1 MVVVIWSGVP
11 LFVGLNVVV
20 VVVGASDDHE
30 MRSTIAQSIDWVR
43 YTYLAVY
50 EISLLSFMVRL
61 SNAHEYVPELY
72 PETILCIE
80 VYHSQRA
87 WQKTMAL
94 EELCF
99 HLYDVNMIL
108 RLKKEF
114 LVLGQQ
120 PWSELRDK
128 MYCLTDQIMK
138 KAGQHDPSGYSLIED
153 VFCNDLREPSA
164 IDYSKPILDWL
175 RESKKDALE
184 KWECI
189 LSGEIPRKRKEVL
202 GSGMEPKLPQF
213 KAVKMHKTRFCDL
226 SFRIGSGYL
235 YCHQGACKDVIVI
248 RDMRL
253 IHPEDVQNRAA
264 YPVCTFQL
272 KMRLQKCCLQDL
284 QSGKVDDK
292 WAPENPCY
300 FCDYCFYMLHYVDG
314 VLLYNEIFAYDYH
327 HE

>member
-1 MVVVIWSGVP
+1 MQNAGAHKLEFANFMLDQAGCLGQLPVAVRLEFMISGMNRTVQNCI
-11 LFVGLNVVV
+11 LF
-20 VVVGASDDHE
+20 ASFESWHNE
-30 MRSTIAQSIDWVR
+30 
-43 YTYLAVY
+43 
-50 EISLLSFMVRL
+50 EHMVRL

-87 WQKTMAL
+87 WQKTQ
-94 EELCF
+94 
-99 HLYDVNMIL
+99 
-108 RLKKEF
+108 EF

-284 QSGKVDDK
+284 QSGKGDSR
-292 WAPENPCY
+292 
-300 FCDYCFYMLHYVDG
+300 
-314 VLLYNEIFAYDYH
+314 
-327 HE
+327 